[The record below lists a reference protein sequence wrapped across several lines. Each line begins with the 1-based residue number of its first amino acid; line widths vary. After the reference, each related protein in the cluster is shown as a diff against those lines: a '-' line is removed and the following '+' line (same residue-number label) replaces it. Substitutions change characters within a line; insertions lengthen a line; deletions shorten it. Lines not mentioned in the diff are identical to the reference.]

1 MQWQLKPAT
10 EIPKHYTMDEAGVG
24 GVQYGTVSFMFSRT
38 GSPNYL
44 RNVCK
49 HCEVHKMAGREWA
62 ASGRGE

>member
-1 MQWQLKPAT
+1 
-10 EIPKHYTMDEAGVG
+10 MDEAGVG

-62 ASGRGE
+62 ASGRGEW